1 MNNKHRETDHSAGR
15 DFLSLDVEI
24 LKSTLSSVGI
34 ESIRDQ
40 HQHSTCHSIFRIS
53 ASRWTSLIVGL
64 LLVYLTQWLAVFCL
78 LILLIVSLKL
88 SGYIS
93 RKFGLNLVEENTID
107 YYPLR

>member
-40 HQHSTCHSIFRIS
+40 NQHLSLSLEFRQNLEVETVKL
-53 ASRWTSLIVGL
+53 ARLEANMTS
-64 LLVYLTQWLAVFCL
+64 
-78 LILLIVSLKL
+78 S
-88 SGYIS
+88 
-93 RKFGLNLVEENTID
+93 
-107 YYPLR
+107 